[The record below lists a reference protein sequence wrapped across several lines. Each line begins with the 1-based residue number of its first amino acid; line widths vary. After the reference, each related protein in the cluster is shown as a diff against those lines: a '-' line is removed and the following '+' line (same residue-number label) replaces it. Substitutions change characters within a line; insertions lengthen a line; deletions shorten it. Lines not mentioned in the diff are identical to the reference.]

1 MPARGVAPESDLGVT
16 APADEEALLHDNSL
30 TRPSTNSC
38 FACGRKQKGGR
49 GHRKER
55 EGRDPQGHLPPRTQ
69 AVRPSHTGGTCFRML
84 FMTPMKPA
92 NNLASSRAAS
102 FFSVFF
108 LLFFSTPEAAILRQL
123 GSRPGLAGSG
133 ERVHAEAS
141 VYQPPRPRLRLQRPA
156 PEPGGSVPCRTRA
169 GGGACALRL
178 GGRGRGR

>member
-1 MPARGVAPESDLGVT
+1 
-16 APADEEALLHDNSL
+16 
-30 TRPSTNSC
+30 
-38 FACGRKQKGGR
+38 
-49 GHRKER
+49 
-55 EGRDPQGHLPPRTQ
+55 
-69 AVRPSHTGGTCFRML
+69 ML

-156 PEPGGSVPCRTRA
+156 PETGGSVAGWAASRA
-169 GGGACALRL
+169 EPEPAEEPAHCAW
-178 GGRGRGR
+178 GGRGRGGVAMKGRGLA